1 MENLIVE
8 SENNNMEGI
17 KKIKEMAEGQKD
29 FVLLE
34 VVKYLVSRE
43 DMDEKYLNKE
53 KNLKGMASYIQ
64 AEIINDFCKKMNTK
78 NPSSFAKEVKYNGGN
93 TRCLAVGMS
102 EERTYELAINYFS
115 KSNEELGIKTEE
127 VKSKNKEIR
136 SENSD
141 DEFGSIFDFDTSD
154 KKEKQ
159 KEEIEQISLFS
170 VA

>member
-1 MENLIVE
+1 
-8 SENNNMEGI
+8 MEGI
-17 KKIKEMAEGQKD
+17 KRIKEMAEGQKD

-115 KSNEELGIKTEE
+115 KSNEDLGIKTEE

>member
-17 KKIKEMAEGQKD
+17 KRIKEMAEGQKD

-136 SENSD
+136 SENSG

>member
-8 SENNNMEGI
+8 SENTTMEGI
-17 KKIKEMAEGQKD
+17 KRIKEMAEGQKD

>member
-17 KKIKEMAEGQKD
+17 KRIKEMAEGQKD

>member
-1 MENLIVE
+1 MENFIVE

-17 KKIKEMAEGQKD
+17 KRIKEMAEGQKD